1 MKEGDAMV
9 DEDERREM
17 PPHVVGMVLDSLSI
31 DELEAR
37 IAMLE
42 AEIARLQQA
51 ISEKSESRNAA
62 EAVFRL

>member
-1 MKEGDAMV
+1 V
-9 DEDERREM
+9 IDEDEKAQI
-17 PPHVVGMVLDSLSI
+17 PPHVVGMALDSLSI

-42 AEIARLQQA
+42 AEIARLRQA
-51 ISEKSESRNAA
+51 ISRKSESRNAA

>member
-1 MKEGDAMV
+1 MM
-9 DEDERREM
+9 DEDEKRET

-51 ISEKSESRNAA
+51 ISEKSASRNAA

>member
-1 MKEGDAMV
+1 MV